1 MRKQRNRLAILEEML
16 VETGNLGLGALT
28 AEGDRTD
35 GRHVVVSGR
44 ELVNF
49 GSCSYLGLELDPRLI
64 EASCDAVRA
73 HGIQFCSSRIFV
85 SSPLYA
91 EFESLLEGIFG
102 LPVVVSATTTLA
114 HLAALPVLIDPQDAI
129 LLDHQ
134 VHSSVQMASRFVG
147 ASGAKVELV
156 PHNNMERLESRI
168 AALSR
173 EHRQVWYMADGIYS
187 MFGDRAPM
195 TELQQMLERHEQM
208 RLYVDDAHGMSWCG
222 PRGAGSVL
230 ELTSLHPRAVL
241 STGLGKGFG
250 TGGGVLVLPDREMRN
265 RIQLCGP
272 TMLFSGPLQPAILG
286 AAIASAKIHLT
297 PEIETLQA
305 ELRER
310 IDFTTGLI
318 RERGLPLVSPPDTPV
333 GFIATGPTAVC
344 RNLCGR
350 MIDEGLYANPAQFP
364 AAPVRQSG
372 LRFLVTRHH
381 RFEDLERLV
390 DAVDRHWE
398 AAVVEAGS
406 TPESVCQRFG
416 LEPREAPKRARKSL
430 PRKRRDSFVLEWAG
444 SIDKLDAREWDT
456 LIGAR
461 GCLGASALRVFE
473 EVFGPEAP
481 PENRWEFRYA
491 VVRDEKGAPVLATVF
506 TASLWKADM
515 LAPAAVSEEVEAL
528 REEHPLYL
536 TQRVFSQGCLLS
548 EGDHLWLRDPA
559 DSDAS
564 REAIGILL
572 DWARDEANRL
582 DCGMLVMRDVR
593 DDDRA
598 LEDVYEAQGLLRN
611 PGPESLVLEEVP
623 ADDQALVARLGH
635 DHRRHY
641 RRAVEPFNEAYDV
654 EIIAPGGRSLSE
666 QEAQHLHGL
675 YEAVRAQSLDL
686 NTFPLP
692 GSLWQTLAA
701 SPDWEL
707 VLLRPRGG
715 PEEGPG
721 EGAGGGAGAQ
731 ASGFFAAYL
740 GVSAYVP
747 LVAGLDYSLVAE
759 RGLYRQLLRQT
770 LERARHHG
778 RERILF
784 GFGASL
790 EKRRFGARPV
800 SSNMFVELDDH
811 FAVDALEQISANGK

>member
-1 MRKQRNRLAILEEML
+1 MKRKQRNRLAILEEML
-16 VETGNLGLGALT
+16 VETGSLGLGALM

-35 GRHVVVSGR
+35 GRHVRVSGR
-44 ELVNF
+44 ELINF

-64 EASCDAVRA
+64 EAASEAVRA
-73 HGIQFCSSRIFV
+73 HGVQFCSSRIFV

-91 EFESLLEGIFG
+91 EFENLLEQIFD
-102 LPVVVSATTTLA
+102 LPVVVTATTTLA
-114 HLAALPVLIDPQDAI
+114 HLAALPVLIEPEDAI

-156 PHNNMERLESRI
+156 PHNNMERLEARV

-195 TELQQMLERHEQM
+195 IELQQMLDRHEQM

-230 ELTSLHPRAVL
+230 EVTSLHPRAVL

-250 TGGGVLVLPDREMRN
+250 TGGGVLILPDRAVRN

-297 PEIETLQA
+297 PEIDTLQA

-350 MIDEGLYANPAQFP
+350 MIEEGLYANPAQFP

-390 DAVDRHWE
+390 DAVARHWE
-398 AAVVEAGS
+398 AAVFEAGS
-406 TPESVCQRFG
+406 TPQSVCQRFG
-416 LEPREAPKRARKSL
+416 LEPPVSAQPARKSVVAQAS
-430 PRKRRDSFVLEWAG
+430 DSLVLESAS
-444 SIDKLDAREWDT
+444 SIDKLDAHEWDR
-456 LIGAR
+456 LLGDR
-461 GCLGASALRVFE
+461 GCLGSSALRIFE
-473 EVFGPEAP
+473 EVFGEENE
-481 PENRWEFRYA
+481 PENRWDFRYV
-491 VVRDEKGAPVLATVF
+491 VVRDGKGAPVLATVF

-528 REEHPLYL
+528 REENPLYL

-548 EGDHLWLRDPA
+548 EGDHLWLREPA
-559 DSDAS
+559 DADTS
-564 REAIGILL
+564 RRAIGQLL
-572 DWARDEANRL
+572 DWVRDEANRL
-582 DCGMLVMRDVR
+582 GCGMLVMRDVR
-593 DDDRA
+593 DDDRV
-598 LEDVYEAQGLLRN
+598 LEAVYEAQGLLRN
-611 PGPESLVLEEVP
+611 PGPESLVLDGVP
-623 ADDQALVARLGH
+623 ASDQELVAGLGH

-641 RRAVEPFNEAYDV
+641 RRSVEPWNDAYDV
-654 EIIAPGGRSLSE
+654 EIVGDSGRALGE
-666 QEAQHLHGL
+666 QEARRLHRL
-675 YEAVRAQSLDL
+675 YQAVRAKSLEL
-686 NTFPLP
+686 NTFALP
-692 GSLWQTLAA
+692 SSLWQTLST

-707 VLLRPRGG
+707 VLLRPRGESDA
-715 PEEGPG
+715 PVC
-721 EGAGGGAGAQ
+721 
-731 ASGFFAAYL
+731 GFFAAYL
-740 GVSAYVP
+740 GGAAYVP
-747 LVAGLDYSLVAE
+747 LVAGLDYAFVAE

-770 LERARHHG
+770 LERARQHG
-778 RERILF
+778 RRRILF

-800 SSNMFVELDDH
+800 ASNMFVELDDH
-811 FAVDALEQISANGK
+811 FAIDAIEQISANGK

>member
-1 MRKQRNRLAILEEML
+1 MKRKQRNRLAILEEML
-16 VETGNLGLGALT
+16 VETGNLGLGALM
-28 AEGDRTD
+28 AEGERTD
-35 GRHVVVSGR
+35 GRHVRVSGR
-44 ELVNF
+44 ELINF
-49 GSCSYLGLELDPRLI
+49 GSCSYLGLELDARLI
-64 EASCDAVRA
+64 EAASEAVRA
-73 HGIQFCSSRIFV
+73 HGVQFCSSRIFV
-85 SSPLYA
+85 SSPPYA
-91 EFESLLEGIFG
+91 EFESLLEQIFG

-114 HLAALPVLIDPQDAI
+114 HLAALPVLIEPEDAI

-147 ASGAKVELV
+147 ASGAKIELV
-156 PHNNMERLESRI
+156 PHNNMERLESRV

-195 TELQQMLERHEQM
+195 TRLNEMLDRHDRM

-230 ELTSLHPRAVL
+230 ETAPLHPRAVL

-250 TGGGVLVLPDREMRN
+250 TGGGVLILPDREVRN

-297 PEIETLQA
+297 PEIDRLQS

-350 MIDEGLYANPAQFP
+350 MIEEGLYANPAQFP

-372 LRFLVTRHH
+372 LRFLITRHH

-398 AAVVEAGS
+398 AAVLEAGS
-406 TPESVCQRFG
+406 TPQSVCQRFG
-416 LEPREAPKRARKSL
+416 LEPRPSAAPSRKSVAE
-430 PRKRRDSFVLEWAG
+430 KTSDSLVLEWES
-444 SIDKLDAREWDT
+444 SIDKLDAREWDS
-456 LIGAR
+456 LLGDR
-461 GCLGASALRVFE
+461 GCLGASALRLFE
-473 EVFGPEAP
+473 RVFGPDRKGAQDE
-481 PENRWEFRYA
+481 PENRWEFRY
-491 VVRDEKGAPVLATVF
+491 VIVRDEEGAPVLATVL

-515 LAPAAVSEEVEAL
+515 LAPASVSEEVEAL
-528 REEHPLYL
+528 RAQNPLYL

-548 EGDHLWLRDPA
+548 EGDHLWLREPA
-559 DSDAS
+559 ESDAS
-564 REAIGILL
+564 RRAIGMLL

-582 DCGMLVMRDVR
+582 DCGMLVLRDVR

-598 LEDVYEAQGLLRN
+598 LEAVYEAQGLLRN
-611 PGPESLVLEEVP
+611 PGPESLVLDDVP
-623 ADDQALVARLGH
+623 ASDQELVGRLGH

-641 RRAVEPFNEAYDV
+641 RRSVEPWNDAYDV
-654 EIIAPGGRSLSE
+654 EVVGAGGRALDE
-666 QEAQHLHGL
+666 QEAGHLHGL
-675 YEAVRAQSLDL
+675 YESVRAQSLEL
-686 NTFPLP
+686 NTFALP
-692 GSLWQTLAA
+692 VSLWQRIST

-707 VLLRPRGG
+707 VLLRPRGEAEA
-715 PEEGPG
+715 PV
-721 EGAGGGAGAQ
+721 
-731 ASGFFAAYL
+731 SGFFAAYH
-740 GVSAYVP
+740 GGASYVP
-747 LVAGLDYSLVAE
+747 LVAGLDYTFVAE

-770 LERARHHG
+770 LERARRLG

-800 SSNMFVELDDH
+800 ASNMFVELDDH
-811 FAVDALEQISANGK
+811 FAVDAIEQISANGK